1 MITSIRFQR
10 AFLFCPTLS
19 HSRRAKRAPTPFQKH
34 SAVTR
39 NLFLQLTGPKWWVS
53 GVVMGKSLIVFTS
66 RQQIWFLSHVSHH
79 WKAFWLFWWLVFG
92 WFPSANTIIDL
103 NWTYVVHRD
112 VVMFLTLPPL
122 APIIF
127 SAKGSTISLTEP
139 GLHAPNEDLQI
150 KPRDFTPK
158 GSEDPILLSSGI
170 ISVIQKEK
178 KHQSAEVQLF
188 FLCRRA
194 PAPSSHK

>member
-1 MITSIRFQR
+1 M
-10 AFLFCPTLS
+10 
-19 HSRRAKRAPTPFQKH
+19 
-34 SAVTR
+34 
-39 NLFLQLTGPKWWVS
+39 
-53 GVVMGKSLIVFTS
+53 
-66 RQQIWFLSHVSHH
+66 
-79 WKAFWLFWWLVFG
+79 FWWLVFG

-178 KHQSAEVQLF
+178 KTPKCRGAALLPLQKSSSSFLPQISRNQKAPPKFPTSFSRPGTLLGEVI
-188 FLCRRA
+188 
-194 PAPSSHK
+194 